1 MSANDN
7 IFFYPKLSKIV
18 HLNLQENIISF
29 FSNLAFLKIR
39 DYFREVNLLAFP
51 IQVPKV
57 VPITPEYVPS
67 VGLIWGQQTLE
78 TLTNF
83 KEKWVREEIIIIRV
97 LLEELETHFN
107 WYFNFPQVWRSYN
120 II

>member
-1 MSANDN
+1 MTRGFFQKYFLTYFMFHVKYLQMKITLAVGQY
-7 IFFYPKLSKIV
+7 IFLSKTFKNCSFKPTRK
-18 HLNLQENIISF
+18 HYKF

-57 VPITPEYVPS
+57 VSITPEYVPS
-67 VGLIWGQQTLE
+67 VGLKWGKKTLE

-83 KEKWVREEIIIIRV
+83 KEK
-97 LLEELETHFN
+97 
-107 WYFNFPQVWRSYN
+107 
-120 II
+120 